1 MFQHTDTDQAPWVVV
16 KSNDKKRGRIE
27 AMRYVLDRF
36 DYDDKDRQVVGTPD
50 PRIVGSPDEVYD
62 EDQLTDQPQ
71 NSSKG
76 LAGCAGAWA
85 PWARGLEGVIV
96 DALRIIEAGLKQCD
110 DEAGRPG
117 AGGSRVAG
125 PRRPE
130 AARRAGLEDVEN
142 VFPVQQAWDDGAKAG
157 MLSRPAPSHR

>member
-1 MFQHTDTDQAPWVVV
+1 VVLGVAGGAAHAVHHPSGRPVRQWKLSLEKWDDYTRAKQHMFQHTDTDQTPWVVVVV

-71 NSSKG
+71 NSS
-76 LAGCAGAWA
+76 
-85 PWARGLEGVIV
+85 
-96 DALRIIEAGLKQCD
+96 
-110 DEAGRPG
+110 
-117 AGGSRVAG
+117 
-125 PRRPE
+125 
-130 AARRAGLEDVEN
+130 
-142 VFPVQQAWDDGAKAG
+142 
-157 MLSRPAPSHR
+157 